1 MGKFKITKQIFIS
14 ASIALALV
22 IYFFYYTVFGEK
34 GVIKYFSLQKE
45 LQHKNQTMG
54 SLQNKMQNKQNMVD
68 GMNSQSLDLDLLDE
82 ESRKNLGYAKKNE
95 IVIYNQKSQ

>member
-1 MGKFKITKQIFIS
+1 
-14 ASIALALV
+14 LV